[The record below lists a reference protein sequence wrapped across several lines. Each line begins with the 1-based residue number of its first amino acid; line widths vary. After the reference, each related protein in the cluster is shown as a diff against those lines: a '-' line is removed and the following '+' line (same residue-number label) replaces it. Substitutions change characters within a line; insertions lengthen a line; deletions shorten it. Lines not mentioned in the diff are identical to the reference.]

1 MYQVSEALDKVIS
14 GSGRTFYARL
24 NEISDG
30 IQEIV
35 QTNFSTPDSYFYVGG
50 AIASKIEVSM
60 FTKTQEFVKGT
71 EVRFEIGAMADG
83 AIEWIPMGYFTIKEQ
98 KKDRNLLTFTAY
110 DRLESK
116 LAKAYKS
123 KITKYP
129 AESKEFLTDISEQT
143 GIEFDTSKLSD
154 SLMIDKILTVNDQS
168 GEKTYK
174 EPFDGFTMQQVVGYI
189 AQLHGTFAICDRSGK
204 VTFRWYEA
212 LATDY
217 PGKIG
222 DTAGSYLKDQNL
234 SFIYNTI
241 EFLKESHTY
250 LIKTNRYFD
259 DLLQSETMCQI
270 SGISC
275 DTENDHYESGTNIN
289 TNLSN
294 PVMTQEW
301 LNKILKKI
309 KDMSYYPVS
318 FSFMGDPR
326 LDVGDIVT
334 IVDAKNNLID
344 VPVMQHTITFDGGL
358 LSEVASYGFEEKEAK
373 SPSQIALQ
381 RVKDDI
387 LTLQEITAKKATFY
401 QLNAVD
407 AKITNLQASS
417 ITVNDAN
424 ILFARLDKANIEQGW
439 ITSVMIGDA
448 QITNAKIQGMSADK
462 LTAGTI
468 DASIITVKNLDADS
482 ITVGKINWKQLSDD
496 VNTTIT
502 DSKNTANNALN
513 AANSSVQN
521 VIIEYYSSTSKDQPV
536 NGTWQT
542 DSPDWVEGRYIWCR
556 TKTVTKSGV
565 ISYSDASC
573 ITGNTGAKG
582 DKGIPGINGENGKTT
597 YLHIAYAN
605 SADGTS
611 GFSTNDST
619 NKLYIGQYIDFIEA
633 DSILPSAYQW
643 TKIKGDTGAKGE
655 DGVSPVA
662 SVTKT
667 GNVTTITITD
677 KNGTHTQK
685 VTDGTNG
692 TPGAPGADGRTSYF
706 HAKYSNDG
714 GKTFTANNGEAT
726 GDWIGTYTDFV
737 EADSM
742 NVGAYTWVKIKGD
755 QGVQGVKAL
764 QPTRNWTGT
773 FTTIGMVQGAVI
785 GDFNRTPVVGDV
797 FLNLD
802 GSSNTGTWEVTAI
815 SGTNVSIKLLAYV
828 KSKGADGKNG
838 SSVTITSKSVTYQT
852 SVSGVTVPS
861 GTWNADVPN
870 VPNGQYLWTRTV
882 VNYSDGTSITSYS
895 VGYKGVNGS
904 NGSNGKG
911 VQSTAVT
918 YQAWG
923 NGTNT
928 PTGGW
933 SPTPL
938 DTSADKPYLWTRTII
953 TYTDGSSSTS
963 YSVGSTLKG
972 VSVGARNLAEST
984 NQGITGWYWGMQTGG
999 YTRSEVVE
1007 NNVKTCKLL
1016 RDSVAQT
1023 GWSVIYYDRIGR
1035 YKWEPD
1041 TVYTVSVD
1049 VKPSVSTAIGISFR
1063 EGNGTNN
1070 LITSERS
1077 ETIQAQANKWN
1088 RLVWNVKT
1096 VSTLPTST
1104 GQVLYATGMNSGTGV
1119 WYQFKNLKIEK
1130 GNQATDWTP
1139 APEDVDSGINNAQS
1153 TANSASSKADTAQS
1167 SANAAQSTAN
1177 SASSKA
1183 DTAQSSANAAQST
1196 ANSALSTANA
1206 AKKNEYI
1213 AFSGEGNSVGY
1224 FLIATLKVIS
1234 NYINDDFILEANSR
1248 GFGFSRIQVRF
1259 KSGNTTDPTLESYK
1273 QEGDGN
1279 WYIAKAA
1286 TSTWNIYC
1294 SKNEA
1299 WARCSV
1305 TGLSYKSGYI
1315 SLTWGSG
1322 NASLP
1327 DNAIRATQMVSQAVW
1342 CYKNNQAYI
1351 DGSNLYASTVTADKI
1366 AARSISAEKMAVG
1379 TITAA
1384 SGILA
1389 DSVIT
1394 NAKIA
1399 DGAITNA
1406 KIANATIESA
1416 KIKSIDAAKI
1426 TTGTIT
1432 GLDAIFNRSFKVD
1445 SPYSDTDSFVI
1456 ESSSNGV
1463 TIATRTKGVVSSTND
1478 NKMFLGNDGLDIRC
1492 GTGPMRIWANDILTI
1507 RTDSAG
1513 QINLEVQGLNS
1524 PNPPV
1529 YVKSDAGA
1537 FKIYHEGNFGSSASY
1552 KTGLKIGSITQGS
1565 SVTDFYVPLATTSAS
1580 GLISADEKKKIN
1592 VDYLP
1597 KSGGTIDNS
1606 NVDVLGLNCTS
1617 GTMSTL
1623 RFYGSGKRLG
1633 SVGFNA
1639 QNSSLYRW
1647 NTSGT
1652 AYRILDEN
1660 DLPLMADSGWVNI
1673 TLGSGITA
1681 VSYIGAR
1688 ARKIGNIVNVVM
1700 GVTGATAAFQTL
1712 GTLAQGY
1719 RPPKEINLAARYY
1732 NSPTTA
1738 ISIGTDGTIKV
1749 LQTASGGSSYNAS
1762 GAISFSITYFI

>member
-24 NEISDG
+24 NGISDG

-50 AIASKIEVSM
+50 AIASKIAVSM
-60 FTKTQEFVKGT
+60 FTKSQGFVKGT
-71 EVRFEIGAMADG
+71 EVKFEIGATAG
-83 AIEWIPMGYFTIKEQ
+83 GTIEWIPMGYFTIKDQ

-143 GIEFDTSKLSD
+143 GVEFDTSKLSD
-154 SLMIDKILTVNDQS
+154 TLMIDKILTVNDQS

-189 AQLHGTFAICDRSGK
+189 AQLHGTFAICDRNGK
-204 VTFRWYEA
+204 VTFRWYGA
-212 LATDY
+212 LATDR

-222 DTAGSYLKDQNL
+222 DAAGSYLKDQNL

-301 LNKILKKI
+301 LNKILEKI

-387 LTLQEITAKKATFY
+387 LTLQEITAKKATFN

-424 ILFARLDKANIEQGW
+424 ILFARLDKANIQQGW

-573 ITGNTGAKG
+573 ITGNTGDQGIQGAQG
-582 DKGIPGINGENGKTT
+582 KGIKSIKGQYYLSSSKTSLVGGT
-597 YLHIAYAN
+597 WSDTQPTWTEGSYIWTRSYIVWSDDTITTTTSILADALNTAN
-605 SADGTS
+605 SVANTAL
-611 GFSTNDST
+611 ST
-619 NKLYIGQYIDFIEA
+619 
-633 DSILPSAYQW
+633 
-643 TKIKGDTGAKGE
+643 
-655 DGVSPVA
+655 
-662 SVTKT
+662 
-667 GNVTTITITD
+667 
-677 KNGTHTQK
+677 
-685 VTDGTNG
+685 
-692 TPGAPGADGRTSYF
+692 
-706 HAKYSNDG
+706 
-714 GKTFTANNGEAT
+714 
-726 GDWIGTYTDFV
+726 
-737 EADSM
+737 
-742 NVGAYTWVKIKGD
+742 
-755 QGVQGVKAL
+755 
-764 QPTRNWTGT
+764 
-773 FTTIGMVQGAVI
+773 
-785 GDFNRTPVVGDV
+785 
-797 FLNLD
+797 
-802 GSSNTGTWEVTAI
+802 
-815 SGTNVSIKLLAYV
+815 
-828 KSKGADGKNG
+828 ADGKNTVFYQ
-838 SSVTITSKSVTYQT
+838 SSKPPTT
-852 SVSGVTVPS
+852 G
-861 GTWNADVPN
+861 
-870 VPNGQYLWTRTV
+870 RTK
-882 VNYSDGTSITSYS
+882 ND
-895 VGYKGVNGS
+895 
-904 NGSNGKG
+904 
-911 VQSTAVT
+911 
-918 YQAWG
+918 
-923 NGTNT
+923 
-928 PTGGW
+928 
-933 SPTPL
+933 
-938 DTSADKPYLWTRTII
+938 
-953 TYTDGSSSTS
+953 
-963 YSVGSTLKG
+963 
-972 VSVGARNLAEST
+972 
-984 NQGITGWYWGMQTGG
+984 
-999 YTRSEVVE
+999 
-1007 NNVKTCKLL
+1007 
-1016 RDSVAQT
+1016 
-1023 GWSVIYYDRIGR
+1023 
-1035 YKWEPD
+1035 
-1041 TVYTVSVD
+1041 
-1049 VKPSVSTAIGISFR
+1049 
-1063 EGNGTNN
+1063 
-1070 LITSERS
+1070 
-1077 ETIQAQANKWN
+1077 
-1088 RLVWNVKT
+1088 
-1096 VSTLPTST
+1096 
-1104 GQVLYATGMNSGTGV
+1104 V
-1119 WYQFKNLKIEK
+1119 WYDT
-1130 GNQATDWTP
+1130 GNENTMYYFDGESWIKKAF
-1139 APEDVDSGINNAQS
+1139 GNNALD
-1153 TANSASSKADTAQS
+1153 NISASKITTGTLDAGKVT
-1167 SANAAQSTAN
+1167 
-1177 SASSKA
+1177 
-1183 DTAQSSANAAQST
+1183 
-1196 ANSALSTANA
+1196 
-1206 AKKNEYI
+1206 
-1213 AFSGEGNSVGY
+1213 
-1224 FLIATLKVIS
+1224 LINLDA
-1234 NYINDDFILEANSR
+1234 
-1248 GFGFSRIQVRF
+1248 
-1259 KSGNTTDPTLESYK
+1259 
-1273 QEGDGN
+1273 
-1279 WYIAKAA
+1279 
-1286 TSTWNIYC
+1286 
-1294 SKNEA
+1294 
-1299 WARCSV
+1299 
-1305 TGLSYKSGYI
+1305 
-1315 SLTWGSG
+1315 GS
-1322 NASLP
+1322 
-1327 DNAIRATQMVSQAVW
+1327 
-1342 CYKNNQAYI
+1342 
-1351 DGSNLYASTVTADKI
+1351 
-1366 AARSISAEKMAVG
+1366 
-1379 TITAA
+1379 
-1384 SGILA
+1384 
-1389 DSVIT
+1389 
-1394 NAKIA
+1394 
-1399 DGAITNA
+1399 
-1406 KIANATIESA
+1406 
-1416 KIKSIDAAKI
+1416 I

-1432 GLDAIFNRSFKVD
+1432 GLDAVFNRSFKVD

-1552 KTGLKIGSITQGS
+1552 TTGLKIGSITQGS
-1565 SVTDFYVPLATTSAS
+1565 STTNFYVPLATTSAS

-1597 KSGGTIDNS
+1597 KSGGTISNS
-1606 NVDVLGLNCTS
+1606 NANVLDLNCTS

-1673 TLGSGITA
+1673 TLSSGIAA

-1688 ARKIGNIVNVVM
+1688 VRKIGNIVNVVM

-1719 RPPKEINLAARYY
+1719 RPSKEINLAARYY

-1738 ISIGTDGTIKV
+1738 IAIGTDGAIKL

>member
-35 QTNFSTPDSYFYVGG
+35 QTNFSTPESYFYVGG

-60 FTKTQEFVKGT
+60 FTKSQKFVKGT
-71 EVRFEIGAMADG
+71 EVRFEIGATADG
-83 AIEWIPMGYFTIKEQ
+83 TIEWIPMGYFTIKEQ

-123 KITKYP
+123 KIVKYP
-129 AESKEFLTDISEQT
+129 VESKEFLTDISEQT
-143 GIEFDTSKLSD
+143 GVEFDTSKLSD

-189 AQLHGTFAICDRSGK
+189 AQLHGTFAICDRNGK

-212 LATDY
+212 LTTDY

-275 DTENDHYESGTNIN
+275 DTENNHYESGTNIN

-326 LDVGDIVT
+326 LDVGDVVT

-358 LSEVASYGFEEKEAK
+358 LSEVSSYGFEEKEVK
-373 SPSQIALQ
+373 SPSEIALQ
-381 RVKDDI
+381 RIKDDI
-387 LTLQEITAKKATFY
+387 LSLQEITAKKATFN

-407 AKITNLQASS
+407 AKITNLQAST

-424 ILFARLDKANIEQGW
+424 ILFARLDKANIQQGW
-439 ITSVMIGDA
+439 ITNVMIGDA

-536 NGTWQT
+536 NGMWQT
-542 DSPDWVEGRYIWCR
+542 DSPDWVEGRYVWCR

-573 ITGNTGAKG
+573 ITGNTGAQG
-582 DKGIPGINGENGKTT
+582 DRGIPGINGENGQTS

-633 DSILPSAYQW
+633 DSTLPSAYQW

-655 DGVSPVA
+655 DGVSPIA
-662 SVTKT
+662 SVTKS

-692 TPGAPGADGRTSYF
+692 TPGASGADGRTSYF

-726 GDWIGTYTDFV
+726 GDWIGTYTDFT

-742 NVGAYTWVKIKGD
+742 SVVAYTWVKIKGD
-755 QGVQGVKAL
+755 KGDQGVQGAQGKDGKTYYTWIKYADSATSGMSDNPTGKKYIGFAYNKSTATESTNYSDYAWSLIKGDTGSQGVKGDTGATGNGIKSITYYYAKTTTQTAPSANSITATTMPQIDSTNKYL
-764 QPTRNWTGT
+764 WQKEVITYTNSQTQTSVLLLAVYGNTGAKGDKGDQGVQGKGIKSIKGQYYLSSSKISLVGGTWSDTQPTWTEGSYIWT
-773 FTTIGMVQGAVI
+773 RSYIVWSDDTITTT
-785 GDFNRTPVVGDV
+785 TPILANA
-797 FLNLD
+797 LNTAN
-802 GSSNTGTWEVTAI
+802 SVANTALST
-815 SGTNVSIKLLAYV
+815 
-828 KSKGADGKNG
+828 ADGKNA
-838 SSVTITSKSVTYQT
+838 VFYQPNQ
-852 SVSGVTVPS
+852 PS
-861 GTWNADVPN
+861 
-870 VPNGQYLWTRTV
+870 
-882 VNYSDGTSITSYS
+882 
-895 VGYKGVNGS
+895 
-904 NGSNGKG
+904 
-911 VQSTAVT
+911 
-918 YQAWG
+918 
-923 NGTNT
+923 
-928 PTGGW
+928 
-933 SPTPL
+933 
-938 DTSADKPYLWTRTII
+938 
-953 TYTDGSSSTS
+953 
-963 YSVGSTLKG
+963 
-972 VSVGARNLAEST
+972 
-984 NQGITGWYWGMQTGG
+984 
-999 YTRSEVVE
+999 
-1007 NNVKTCKLL
+1007 
-1016 RDSVAQT
+1016 
-1023 GWSVIYYDRIGR
+1023 
-1035 YKWEPD
+1035 
-1041 TVYTVSVD
+1041 
-1049 VKPSVSTAIGISFR
+1049 
-1063 EGNGTNN
+1063 
-1070 LITSERS
+1070 
-1077 ETIQAQANKWN
+1077 
-1088 RLVWNVKT
+1088 
-1096 VSTLPTST
+1096 
-1104 GQVLYATGMNSGTGV
+1104 ATGRKTNDV
-1119 WYQFKNLKIEK
+1119 WYDT
-1130 GNQATDWTP
+1130 GNENAMYYFDGKLW
-1139 APEDVDSGINNAQS
+1139 VKKVFGNNALD
-1153 TANSASSKADTAQS
+1153 NISASKITTGTLD
-1167 SANAAQSTAN
+1167 
-1177 SASSKA
+1177 
-1183 DTAQSSANAAQST
+1183 
-1196 ANSALSTANA
+1196 
-1206 AKKNEYI
+1206 AKK
-1213 AFSGEGNSVGY
+1213 VT
-1224 FLIATLKVIS
+1224 LINLDA
-1234 NYINDDFILEANSR
+1234 
-1248 GFGFSRIQVRF
+1248 
-1259 KSGNTTDPTLESYK
+1259 
-1273 QEGDGN
+1273 
-1279 WYIAKAA
+1279 
-1286 TSTWNIYC
+1286 
-1294 SKNEA
+1294 
-1299 WARCSV
+1299 
-1305 TGLSYKSGYI
+1305 
-1315 SLTWGSG
+1315 GS
-1322 NASLP
+1322 
-1327 DNAIRATQMVSQAVW
+1327 
-1342 CYKNNQAYI
+1342 
-1351 DGSNLYASTVTADKI
+1351 
-1366 AARSISAEKMAVG
+1366 
-1379 TITAA
+1379 
-1384 SGILA
+1384 
-1389 DSVIT
+1389 
-1394 NAKIA
+1394 
-1399 DGAITNA
+1399 
-1406 KIANATIESA
+1406 
-1416 KIKSIDAAKI
+1416 I

-1445 SPYSDTDSFVI
+1445 SPYSDTDSFII

-1463 TIATRTKGVVSSTND
+1463 TIATRTKGVVASTND
-1478 NKMFLGNDGLDIRC
+1478 NRMFLGNEGLDIRC

-1507 RTDSAG
+1507 RTDSEG

-1688 ARKIGNIVNVVM
+1688 VRKIGNIVNVVM

-1712 GTLAQGY
+1712 GTLTQGY
-1719 RPPKEINLAARYY
+1719 RPSKEINLAARYY

-1738 ISIGTDGTIKV
+1738 IAIGTDGAIKL

>member
-60 FTKTQEFVKGT
+60 FTKSQKFVKGT
-71 EVRFEIGAMADG
+71 EVRFEIGATADG
-83 AIEWIPMGYFTIKEQ
+83 TIEWIPMGYFTIKEQ

-123 KITKYP
+123 KIVKYP
-129 AESKEFLTDISEQT
+129 VESKEFLTDISEQT
-143 GIEFDTSKLSD
+143 GVEFDTSKLSD

-189 AQLHGTFAICDRSGK
+189 AQLHGTFAICDRNGK

-212 LATDY
+212 LTTDY

-275 DTENDHYESGTNIN
+275 DTENNHYESGTNIN

-326 LDVGDIVT
+326 LDVGDVVT

-358 LSEVASYGFEEKEAK
+358 LSEVSSYGFEEKEVK
-373 SPSQIALQ
+373 SPSEIALQ
-381 RVKDDI
+381 RIKDDI
-387 LTLQEITAKKATFY
+387 LSLQEITAKKATFN

-424 ILFARLDKANIEQGW
+424 ILFARLDKANIQQGW
-439 ITSVMIGDA
+439 ITNVMIGDA
-448 QITNAKIQGMSADK
+448 QITNAKI
-462 LTAGTI
+462 
-468 DASIITVKNLDADS
+468 
-482 ITVGKINWKQLSDD
+482 
-496 VNTTIT
+496 
-502 DSKNTANNALN
+502 
-513 AANSSVQN
+513 
-521 VIIEYYSSTSKDQPV
+521 
-536 NGTWQT
+536 
-542 DSPDWVEGRYIWCR
+542 
-556 TKTVTKSGV
+556 
-565 ISYSDASC
+565 
-573 ITGNTGAKG
+573 
-582 DKGIPGINGENGKTT
+582 
-597 YLHIAYAN
+597 
-605 SADGTS
+605 
-611 GFSTNDST
+611 
-619 NKLYIGQYIDFIEA
+619 
-633 DSILPSAYQW
+633 
-643 TKIKGDTGAKGE
+643 
-655 DGVSPVA
+655 
-662 SVTKT
+662 
-667 GNVTTITITD
+667 
-677 KNGTHTQK
+677 
-685 VTDGTNG
+685 
-692 TPGAPGADGRTSYF
+692 
-706 HAKYSNDG
+706 
-714 GKTFTANNGEAT
+714 
-726 GDWIGTYTDFV
+726 
-737 EADSM
+737 
-742 NVGAYTWVKIKGD
+742 
-755 QGVQGVKAL
+755 
-764 QPTRNWTGT
+764 
-773 FTTIGMVQGAVI
+773 
-785 GDFNRTPVVGDV
+785 
-797 FLNLD
+797 
-802 GSSNTGTWEVTAI
+802 
-815 SGTNVSIKLLAYV
+815 
-828 KSKGADGKNG
+828 
-838 SSVTITSKSVTYQT
+838 
-852 SVSGVTVPS
+852 
-861 GTWNADVPN
+861 
-870 VPNGQYLWTRTV
+870 
-882 VNYSDGTSITSYS
+882 
-895 VGYKGVNGS
+895 
-904 NGSNGKG
+904 
-911 VQSTAVT
+911 
-918 YQAWG
+918 
-923 NGTNT
+923 
-928 PTGGW
+928 
-933 SPTPL
+933 
-938 DTSADKPYLWTRTII
+938 
-953 TYTDGSSSTS
+953 
-963 YSVGSTLKG
+963 
-972 VSVGARNLAEST
+972 
-984 NQGITGWYWGMQTGG
+984 
-999 YTRSEVVE
+999 
-1007 NNVKTCKLL
+1007 
-1016 RDSVAQT
+1016 
-1023 GWSVIYYDRIGR
+1023 
-1035 YKWEPD
+1035 
-1041 TVYTVSVD
+1041 
-1049 VKPSVSTAIGISFR
+1049 
-1063 EGNGTNN
+1063 
-1070 LITSERS
+1070 
-1077 ETIQAQANKWN
+1077 
-1088 RLVWNVKT
+1088 
-1096 VSTLPTST
+1096 
-1104 GQVLYATGMNSGTGV
+1104 
-1119 WYQFKNLKIEK
+1119 
-1130 GNQATDWTP
+1130 
-1139 APEDVDSGINNAQS
+1139 
-1153 TANSASSKADTAQS
+1153 
-1167 SANAAQSTAN
+1167 
-1177 SASSKA
+1177 
-1183 DTAQSSANAAQST
+1183 
-1196 ANSALSTANA
+1196 
-1206 AKKNEYI
+1206 
-1213 AFSGEGNSVGY
+1213 
-1224 FLIATLKVIS
+1224 
-1234 NYINDDFILEANSR
+1234 
-1248 GFGFSRIQVRF
+1248 
-1259 KSGNTTDPTLESYK
+1259 
-1273 QEGDGN
+1273 
-1279 WYIAKAA
+1279 
-1286 TSTWNIYC
+1286 
-1294 SKNEA
+1294 
-1299 WARCSV
+1299 
-1305 TGLSYKSGYI
+1305 
-1315 SLTWGSG
+1315 
-1322 NASLP
+1322 
-1327 DNAIRATQMVSQAVW
+1327 
-1342 CYKNNQAYI
+1342 
-1351 DGSNLYASTVTADKI
+1351 
-1366 AARSISAEKMAVG
+1366 
-1379 TITAA
+1379 
-1384 SGILA
+1384 
-1389 DSVIT
+1389 
-1394 NAKIA
+1394 
-1399 DGAITNA
+1399 
-1406 KIANATIESA
+1406 
-1416 KIKSIDAAKI
+1416 KSIDATKI

-1445 SPYSDTDSFVI
+1445 SPYSDTDSFII

-1463 TIATRTKGVVSSTND
+1463 TIATRTKGVVASTND
-1478 NKMFLGNDGLDIRC
+1478 NRMFLGNEGLDIRC

-1507 RTDSAG
+1507 RTDSEG

-1688 ARKIGNIVNVVM
+1688 VRKIGNIVNVVM

-1712 GTLAQGY
+1712 GTLTQGY
-1719 RPPKEINLAARYY
+1719 RPSKEINLAARYY

-1738 ISIGTDGTIKV
+1738 IAIGTDGAIKL

>member
-35 QTNFSTPDSYFYVGG
+35 QTNFSTPDNYFYVGG

-60 FTKTQEFVKGT
+60 FTKSQVFVKGT
-71 EVRFEIGAMADG
+71 EVKLEIGAMADG
-83 AIEWIPMGYFTIKEQ
+83 TMEWIPMGYFTIKEQ

-168 GEKTYK
+168 GEKSYK

-189 AQLHGTFAICDRSGK
+189 AQLHGTFAICDRDGK
-204 VTFRWYEA
+204 VTFRWYGV
-212 LATDY
+212 LATDR

-301 LNKILKKI
+301 LNKVLEKV

-387 LTLQEITAKKATFY
+387 LTLQEITAKKATFN

-424 ILFARLDKANIEQGW
+424 ILFARLDKANIKQGW

-448 QITNAKIQGMSADK
+448 QITNAKI
-462 LTAGTI
+462 
-468 DASIITVKNLDADS
+468 
-482 ITVGKINWKQLSDD
+482 
-496 VNTTIT
+496 
-502 DSKNTANNALN
+502 
-513 AANSSVQN
+513 
-521 VIIEYYSSTSKDQPV
+521 
-536 NGTWQT
+536 
-542 DSPDWVEGRYIWCR
+542 
-556 TKTVTKSGV
+556 
-565 ISYSDASC
+565 
-573 ITGNTGAKG
+573 
-582 DKGIPGINGENGKTT
+582 
-597 YLHIAYAN
+597 
-605 SADGTS
+605 
-611 GFSTNDST
+611 
-619 NKLYIGQYIDFIEA
+619 
-633 DSILPSAYQW
+633 
-643 TKIKGDTGAKGE
+643 
-655 DGVSPVA
+655 
-662 SVTKT
+662 
-667 GNVTTITITD
+667 
-677 KNGTHTQK
+677 
-685 VTDGTNG
+685 
-692 TPGAPGADGRTSYF
+692 
-706 HAKYSNDG
+706 
-714 GKTFTANNGEAT
+714 
-726 GDWIGTYTDFV
+726 
-737 EADSM
+737 
-742 NVGAYTWVKIKGD
+742 
-755 QGVQGVKAL
+755 
-764 QPTRNWTGT
+764 
-773 FTTIGMVQGAVI
+773 
-785 GDFNRTPVVGDV
+785 
-797 FLNLD
+797 
-802 GSSNTGTWEVTAI
+802 
-815 SGTNVSIKLLAYV
+815 
-828 KSKGADGKNG
+828 
-838 SSVTITSKSVTYQT
+838 
-852 SVSGVTVPS
+852 
-861 GTWNADVPN
+861 
-870 VPNGQYLWTRTV
+870 
-882 VNYSDGTSITSYS
+882 
-895 VGYKGVNGS
+895 
-904 NGSNGKG
+904 
-911 VQSTAVT
+911 
-918 YQAWG
+918 
-923 NGTNT
+923 
-928 PTGGW
+928 
-933 SPTPL
+933 
-938 DTSADKPYLWTRTII
+938 
-953 TYTDGSSSTS
+953 
-963 YSVGSTLKG
+963 
-972 VSVGARNLAEST
+972 
-984 NQGITGWYWGMQTGG
+984 
-999 YTRSEVVE
+999 
-1007 NNVKTCKLL
+1007 
-1016 RDSVAQT
+1016 
-1023 GWSVIYYDRIGR
+1023 
-1035 YKWEPD
+1035 
-1041 TVYTVSVD
+1041 
-1049 VKPSVSTAIGISFR
+1049 
-1063 EGNGTNN
+1063 
-1070 LITSERS
+1070 
-1077 ETIQAQANKWN
+1077 
-1088 RLVWNVKT
+1088 
-1096 VSTLPTST
+1096 
-1104 GQVLYATGMNSGTGV
+1104 
-1119 WYQFKNLKIEK
+1119 
-1130 GNQATDWTP
+1130 
-1139 APEDVDSGINNAQS
+1139 
-1153 TANSASSKADTAQS
+1153 
-1167 SANAAQSTAN
+1167 
-1177 SASSKA
+1177 
-1183 DTAQSSANAAQST
+1183 
-1196 ANSALSTANA
+1196 
-1206 AKKNEYI
+1206 
-1213 AFSGEGNSVGY
+1213 
-1224 FLIATLKVIS
+1224 
-1234 NYINDDFILEANSR
+1234 
-1248 GFGFSRIQVRF
+1248 
-1259 KSGNTTDPTLESYK
+1259 
-1273 QEGDGN
+1273 
-1279 WYIAKAA
+1279 
-1286 TSTWNIYC
+1286 
-1294 SKNEA
+1294 
-1299 WARCSV
+1299 
-1305 TGLSYKSGYI
+1305 
-1315 SLTWGSG
+1315 
-1322 NASLP
+1322 
-1327 DNAIRATQMVSQAVW
+1327 
-1342 CYKNNQAYI
+1342 
-1351 DGSNLYASTVTADKI
+1351 
-1366 AARSISAEKMAVG
+1366 
-1379 TITAA
+1379 
-1384 SGILA
+1384 
-1389 DSVIT
+1389 
-1394 NAKIA
+1394 
-1399 DGAITNA
+1399 
-1406 KIANATIESA
+1406 ANATIEST

-1432 GLDAIFNRSFKVD
+1432 GLDAVFNRSFKVD

-1552 KTGLKIGSITQGS
+1552 TTGLKIGSITQGS
-1565 SVTDFYVPLATTSAS
+1565 SATNFYVPLATTSAS

-1597 KSGGTIDNS
+1597 KSGGTISNS
-1606 NVDVLGLNCTS
+1606 NANVLDLNCTS

-1647 NTSGT
+1647 NTSGV

-1673 TLGSGITA
+1673 TLSSGIAA

-1688 ARKIGNIVNVVM
+1688 VRKIGNIVNVVM

-1719 RPPKEINLAARYY
+1719 RPSKEINLAARYY

-1738 ISIGTDGTIKV
+1738 IAIGTDGTIKL

>member
-60 FTKTQEFVKGT
+60 FTKSQVFVKGT
-71 EVRFEIGAMADG
+71 EVKLEIGAMADG
-83 AIEWIPMGYFTIKEQ
+83 TIEWIPMGYFTIKGQ

-143 GIEFDTSKLSD
+143 GVEFDTSKLSD

-168 GEKTYK
+168 GEKSYK

-189 AQLHGTFAICDRSGK
+189 AQLHGTFAICDRNGK
-204 VTFRWYEA
+204 VTFRWYGA
-212 LATDY
+212 LTTDR
-217 PGKIG
+217 PGKIE
-222 DTAGSYLKDQNL
+222 DTTGSYLKDQNL

-301 LNKILKKI
+301 LNKILEKI

-619 NKLYIGQYIDFIEA
+619 NKLYIGQYIDFIEE
-633 DSILPSAYQW
+633 DSTLPSAYQW
-643 TKIKGDTGAKGE
+643 TKIKGDTGAKG
-655 DGVSPVA
+655 D
-662 SVTKT
+662 
-667 GNVTTITITD
+667 
-677 KNGTHTQK
+677 
-685 VTDGTNG
+685 
-692 TPGAPGADGRTSYF
+692 
-706 HAKYSNDG
+706 
-714 GKTFTANNGEAT
+714 
-726 GDWIGTYTDFV
+726 
-737 EADSM
+737 
-742 NVGAYTWVKIKGD
+742 KGD
-755 QGVQGVKAL
+755 QGVKAL

-984 NQGITGWYWGMQTGG
+984 NQGITGWYWMMQTGG

-1248 GFGFSRIQVRF
+1248 GFGFSRIQARF
-1259 KSGNTTDPTLESYK
+1259 KSGNTTDPALESYK

-1279 WYIAKAA
+1279 WYIAKTA

-1305 TGLSYKSGYI
+1305 TGLSYKSDCI

-1432 GLDAIFNRSFKVD
+1432 GLDAVFNRSFKVD

-1552 KTGLKIGSITQGS
+1552 TTGLKIGSITQGS
-1565 SVTDFYVPLATTSAS
+1565 STTNFYVPLATTSAS

-1597 KSGGTIDNS
+1597 KSGGTISNS
-1606 NVDVLGLNCTS
+1606 NANVLDLNCTS

-1660 DLPLMADSGWVNI
+1660 DLPLMTDSGWVNI
-1673 TLGSGITA
+1673 TLSSGITA

-1719 RPPKEINLAARYY
+1719 RPSKEIDLAARYY

-1738 ISIGTDGTIKV
+1738 IAIGTDGTIKL